1 MRASLTQTPAAQLE
15 VDAVAV
21 PVVAGEALAGPAADL
36 DQSLGGLIRE
46 AFDSGEHRGRVNEV
60 LPLNTAGRIAA
71 RRVLLFGLGP
81 RPDLDGQRLRFAHHE
96 LVRAV
101 RAYGHRRLAVLQRGA
116 PTEGDLKAA
125 IEGCVMG
132 SWERRS
138 RQTGPRPIR
147 LDELLLAGF
156 GTGREREVAEA
167 LEVGD
172 AVNQAREW
180 QNMPPNELT
189 PEALAQEARRIADR
203 HGLELEVLGQ
213 AELRAGGYNLLLGVA
228 AGSNLPPRLI
238 RLSYKS
244 PTGSDTRLAMVG
256 KGITFDSGGIS
267 IKPADGMY
275 KMKGDM
281 AGAAAVLAAMD
292 VIAGRRPPVD
302 VMAVVAATENMPGGN
317 AQRPGDVVTSANGK
331 TVEVVNTDAEGRLV
345 LADAITYALRHAA
358 THLVDLATL
367 TGGAKV
373 AIGHA
378 ATAAVANDEA
388 LWGLVAKA
396 ADRAGDRVWR
406 LPAYADYRV
415 LLASKTADLKNSEYG
430 EASTITGGMFIQQF
444 VEDRPWVHLDIAASS
459 WNDNDDLT
467 TVPRGPLGSGTRL
480 LVELAELMSAGRR

>member
-238 RLSYKS
+238 RLSYKGEGGAS
-244 PTGSDTRLAMVG
+244 PAPTDLRLALVG
-256 KGITFDSGGIS
+256 
-267 IKPADGMY
+267 
-275 KMKGDM
+275 
-281 AGAAAVLAAMD
+281 
-292 VIAGRRPPVD
+292 
-302 VMAVVAATENMPGGN
+302 
-317 AQRPGDVVTSANGK
+317 
-331 TVEVVNTDAEGRLV
+331 
-345 LADAITYALRHAA
+345 
-358 THLVDLATL
+358 
-367 TGGAKV
+367 
-373 AIGHA
+373 
-378 ATAAVANDEA
+378 
-388 LWGLVAKA
+388 
-396 ADRAGDRVWR
+396 
-406 LPAYADYRV
+406 
-415 LLASKTADLKNSEYG
+415 
-430 EASTITGGMFIQQF
+430 
-444 VEDRPWVHLDIAASS
+444 
-459 WNDNDDLT
+459 
-467 TVPRGPLGSGTRL
+467 
-480 LVELAELMSAGRR
+480 

>member
-1 MRASLTQTPAAQLE
+1 VRASLTQTPPAQLE
-15 VDAVAV
+15 VDAIAV
-21 PVVAGEALAGPAADL
+21 PVVAGEALTGAAADL
-36 DQSLGGLIRE
+36 DQSLNGLIRE
-46 AFDSGEHRGRVNEV
+46 AFDAGEHRGRVNEV
-60 LPLNTAGRIAA
+60 LPLNTAGRVAA

-81 RPDLDGQRLRFAHHE
+81 RADLDGQRLRFAHHE
-96 LVRAV
+96 LVRAA
-101 RAYGHRRLAVLQRGA
+101 RAYGHRRLAVLQRGSPGQA
-116 PTEGDLKAA
+116 DLAA
-125 IEGCVMG
+125 AVEGCVMG

-138 RQTGPRPIR
+138 RQTGPRPVR

-156 GTGREREVAEA
+156 GDGREKEVSSA
-167 LEVGD
+167 LEVGE

-189 PEALAQEARRIADR
+189 PEA
-203 HGLELEVLGQ
+203 LGQ

-238 RLSYKS
+238 RLAYKAG
-244 PTGSDTRLAMVG
+244 TGSDTRLALVG

-292 VIAGRRPPVD
+292 VIAGRRPEID

-331 TVEVVNTDAEGRLV
+331 TVEIVNTDAEGRLV

-358 THLVDLATL
+358 THVIDLATL
-367 TGGAKV
+367 TGAAKV

-378 ATAAVANDEA
+378 ATAAIANDEA
-388 LWGLVAKA
+388 LWTLVARA
-396 ADRAGDRVWR
+396 GERAGDRVWR

-430 EASTITGGMFIQQF
+430 EAGLITGGMFIQQF

-459 WNDNDDLT
+459 WNDNDELT

-480 LVELAELMSAGRR
+480 LVELAELMSGERR